1 MGDDSQT
8 RTREGLLI
16 VALQDLWQARCV
28 VRDHMKAIEQATV
41 DPETRAV
48 FEEIRTAATGE
59 QAILCELASGPG
71 DTPNLW
77 ARGIIDDAHR
87 DVATTAE
94 GPVRDIALIGAIRKL
109 LAADIVSLE
118 TAIQLGARDG
128 PDFADPIARIQSAAC
143 ERDQCLRARLQ
154 ALTREGQ

>member
-1 MGDDSQT
+1 MADDSQT
-8 RTREGLLI
+8 RSREALLI

-28 VRDHMKAIEQATV
+28 VRDHMKAIEHATV
-41 DPETRAV
+41 DPETRAI
-48 FEEIRTAATGE
+48 FEEIRTASVDE
-59 QAILCELASGPG
+59 QAILCDLASGPG

-77 ARGIIDDAHR
+77 ARGIMDDAHR

-118 TAIQLGARDG
+118 TALQLGTREG
-128 PDFADPIARIQSAAC
+128 PEFADPVARIQSAAC

-154 ALTREGQ
+154 ALTREDE